1 MYHLTPPF
9 HYYNLMLIPALL
21 RNHIWTWYNQS
32 VQQTLGH
39 DHQDAVVLSRSFRTH
54 RYRSEAIFDAK
65 IVRSTAK
72 VSVRLYSLLFALNQ
86 IEDLLAIHR
95 LRRILFGHGSGN
107 LAHPTSQ
114 SIVGEWKPLWP
125 RQSLPIYDDR
135 PLQILDRLSDE
146 GKRKLFTHQS
156 VDSVC
161 NYEELEWVGDAAL
174 ELLARRMISRRY
186 PKLKLGEKS
195 VRRRLPTRDDCF
207 FLNSQR

>member
-1 MYHLTPPF
+1 M
-9 HYYNLMLIPALL
+9 
-21 RNHIWTWYNQS
+21 
-32 VQQTLGH
+32 
-39 DHQDAVVLSRSFRTH
+39 SRSTWTH
-54 RYRSEAIFDAK
+54 RYRSEAIFNAK

-72 VSVRLYSLLFALNQ
+72 VSIRLHLLLSAFHQ
-86 IEDLLAIHR
+86 IDGLLAIDR
-95 LRRILFGHGSGN
+95 LRRILFGQGSGN

-135 PLQILDRLSDE
+135 PLKILDRLSDE

-195 VRRRLPTRDDCF
+195 VCRRLETTENCF
-207 FLNSQR
+207 S

>member
-1 MYHLTPPF
+1 VHTTLPF
-9 HYYNLMLIPALL
+9 HYYKLIFIPAL
-21 RNHIWTWYNQS
+21 HIWTWNDHTLQEI
-32 VQQTLGH
+32 LGH
-39 DHQDAVVLSRSFRTH
+39 DYQDDVVVSRSTWTH
-54 RYRSEAIFDAK
+54 RCRSEAIFDAK
-65 IVRSTAK
+65 IFRFAAK
-72 VSVRLYSLLFALNQ
+72 VSIRLHLLLSAFHQ
-86 IEDLLAIHR
+86 IDGLLAIDR
-95 LRRILFGHGSGN
+95 LRRILFGQGSGN

-135 PLQILDRLSDE
+135 PLKVLDRLSDE

-207 FLNSQR
+207 FLKARC